1 MFVDLEQLV
10 LVQLE
15 KGLYILL
22 LISEYFLITRCSLI
36 WSNWSFFSW
45 KRASILLLISEYFLI
60 T

>member
-1 MFVDLEQLV
+1 MFLDLEQLFP
-10 LVQLE
+10 VQLE
-15 KGLYILL
+15 EDFYILL

-36 WSNWSFFSW
+36 WSNWSLFSW